1 MTSGALVLQLAEAC
15 AKGSAVLTAGGLP
28 LDRANSRGKERQKR
42 GSVAIVMGAITD
54 ALGFSPEKAAR
65 PSMGGMPDLSRE
77 WPGRQVS
84 VAIEDPEVKLLL
96 QSWLVRMAR
105 AGGKG
110 LSRTLTQL
118 MRPPHAALIKRVG
131 VQLAPILEGLLLR
144 HFEAVAEAER
154 AAANKPA
161 SATGGVDGGD
171 GEEEDATAVAAAAAP
186 PT

>member
-1 MTSGALVLQLAEAC
+1 
-15 AKGSAVLTAGGLP
+15 
-28 LDRANSRGKERQKR
+28 
-42 GSVAIVMGAITD
+42 MGAITD

-65 PSMGGMPDLSRE
+65 PSTGGMPDLSRE

-161 SATGGVDGGD
+161 SATAAWTV
-171 GEEEDATAVAAAAAP
+171 AMARRRTTTRPLSRRRRRSPTCTAASSCFSGRARRR
-186 PT
+186 